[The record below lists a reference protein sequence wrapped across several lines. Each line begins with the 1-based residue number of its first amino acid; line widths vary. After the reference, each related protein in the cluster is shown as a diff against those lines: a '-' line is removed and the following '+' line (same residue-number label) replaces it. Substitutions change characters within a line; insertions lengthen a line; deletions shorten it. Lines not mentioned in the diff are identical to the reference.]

1 MGIFQFK
8 VQSREDHLQR
18 IIQIRCQSSITVIR
32 TLELCMKLLEIIK
45 KELGLMMV
53 SLLSLVLRSLR
64 LKMELNTKVNGA
76 LKLIK
81 NTAMELRFGEMDRCT
96 KDIGKTIK
104 QTVGVD

>member
-8 VQSREDHLQR
+8 AQSREDHLQR
-18 IIQIRCQSSITVIR
+18 TVKSKFQSSITVIKM
-32 TLELCMKLLEIIK
+32 LELCMTLLETIK
-45 KELGLMMV
+45 KGLGLMMEL
-53 SLLSLVLRSLR
+53 LLSLVQRSLR
-64 LKMELNTKVNGA
+64 LKMGRNTKVNGA

-81 NTAMELRFGEMDRCT
+81 NMAMGPKFGETDRCT